1 MKSKM
6 RILLDAIA
14 KDDFSKVE
22 KLAESNADG
31 EQAGPHALYG
41 GLGAVHLRDDA
52 LGPHVAQTD
61 TQYLFKNIAARLPSL
76 PINYFDRLFLC
87 KLVRNVYLILAQ

>member
-52 LGPHVAQTD
+52 LGPHVA
-61 TQYLFKNIAARLPSL
+61 
-76 PINYFDRLFLC
+76 
-87 KLVRNVYLILAQ
+87 